1 MNSATNSK
9 MTTAWSSD
17 GKRVVPLE
25 GPLKARTLVH
35 NPFILAAEEEKGYKL
50 FLNMLKSMHC
60 VLDVAMLSGVFADE
74 SEGLRFRT
82 DPFQWFLD
90 NQGDKARR
98 IYKLVM
104 NRQ

>member
-25 GPLKARTLVH
+25 GPLKARSLVD
-35 NPFILAAEEEKGYKL
+35 NQPDTSEEEKGYRL
-50 FLNMLKSMHC
+50 FLNMLKSMHNIDAYE
-60 VLDVAMLSGVFADE
+60 LGDVFSGDE
-74 SEGLRFRT
+74 EWGRFRR
-82 DPFQWFLD
+82 DPFQWFID
-90 NQGDKARR
+90 NQGDQARK

-104 NRQ
+104 ERQS